1 MTAICLI
8 WLLPPA
14 LALLIRTEMIGI
26 RGNSVVL
33 KAVDVFGSER
43 LPQQRE
49 CSSVHELTDMAHR
62 DTQAAELASK
72 VHSIYIITFLIVYY
86 ILI

>member
-1 MTAICLI
+1 M
-8 WLLPPA
+8 
-14 LALLIRTEMIGI
+14 
-26 RGNSVVL
+26 VL

-43 LPQQRE
+43 LSQQRE

-86 ILI
+86 ILICCGYCCASIIANKSIKA